1 LRFFIRGLRIFQL
14 IKSEEADRFL
24 AMVYNHKG
32 GICQDQCPLKQQP
45 RRTSHVRSLQ
55 YHLGGQWLAGSFS
68 FGSVVM
74 VVFQITFCVE
84 IYAND
89 VFLFFK
95 NHF

>member
-1 LRFFIRGLRIFQL
+1 MRGLRIFQL

-55 YHLGGQWLAGSFS
+55 YHLGGQWSAGSS
-68 FGSVVM
+68 SSVFGSVVA
-74 VVFQITFCVE
+74 VVFQIVFRAE
-84 IYAND
+84 IHAND
-89 VFLFFK
+89 IFFI
-95 NHF
+95 F